1 MGDDVRSIV
10 ERARE
15 GDRAAFGQLVKSYQR
30 RVYITAFRMMGN
42 YDDASDVAQEAFIRA
57 YRGLDS
63 FDFRSDF
70 FTWLYR
76 IVINVS
82 LNHLRQARRK
92 RGISLQEAI
101 LPEPLQQQAGDDPR
115 KILEFKQ
122 MMVATFQALD
132 QLPDT
137 QRATVVLVLMEG
149 MPYRE
154 AAEILECSEG
164 TVAWR
169 MHEARKKLAERLGK
183 HLNRTLKDDN

>member
-15 GDRAAFGQLVKSYQR
+15 GDREAFGQLVKSYQR
-30 RVYITAFRMMGN
+30 RVYMTAFRMVGN
-42 YDDASDVAQEAFIRA
+42 YDDANDVAQEAFIRA
-57 YRGLDS
+57 YRGLES

-82 LNHLRQARRK
+82 LNHLRRSKRK

-101 LPEPLQQQAGDDPR
+101 LPEPLRQQAGDDPR
-115 KILEFKQ
+115 KVLEIKQ
-122 MMVATFQALD
+122 MMVSAFQALD

-149 MPYRE
+149 LRYRE

-183 HLNRTLKDDN
+183 HLDRTLKDDN